1 MTEMARRYMGNSVPR
16 KEDPTLLT
24 GRSNFTDDIRL
35 PGMLHMAFLRS
46 PYAHAG
52 ITSIDASAAR
62 EQPGVVAVFT
72 SEDLADVLEGSAM
85 DADSAPGYAVDID
98 ESPGSEADVT
108 PNGSEESAD
117 VSESPPRTFCGWPV
131 TENIKIPHHSPLAR
145 GKVNFA
151 GEPVAVVLASD
162 RYKAQDALEFIEVDY
177 EPMGVATD
185 IEGALEDGAPLV
197 HEEFGTNECYV
208 WTLATGDIDEVFE
221 KADVVVRERYV
232 QQRLIPS
239 AIETRAVIAQPEPLD
254 SFTVYSST
262 QVPHFVKDVLSVMC
276 GVPDTKL
283 RVVAPDVGG
292 GFGSKL
298 NVYSEE
304 VLALEVARKLGA
316 PVKWVEDRSEN
327 HLATTHGRGQVQY
340 IELAATS
347 EGKILGMKV
356 KLLADMGAYLQL
368 LTPGVA
374 IFGSFTYPGL
384 YAFDAYS
391 FECTGVFTNLTP
403 TDAYR
408 GAGRSEAA
416 YAHERIMDALARELD
431 MDPAE
436 LRLKNLIPPFD
447 EPTTNPAG
455 VQYDSGNYES
465 CMRKALDLAD
475 YEEVR
480 AEQRRRREASDAK
493 QIGIGIGNFTES
505 GGLSPSKVSA
515 AVRLQ
520 SGGWEAASVRML
532 ASGKVEVVTGT
543 SPHGQGHVTSWSQIA
558 ADALGVDVDHVEVL
572 HGDTAIAPYGRDTYG
587 SRSLPVGGVAV
598 HLACEKVV
606 EKGKK
611 IAAHM
616 LEAAEEDIEFE
627 GGRFSVAGSPN
638 QNVAIQNVAAAA
650 YLADNL
656 PEGMEPLL
664 NEDYTFDPP
673 NFTWPYGTHICVV
686 EVDTETGMVTIPKY
700 VAVDDCGPVVNPAI
714 VDGQLHGGIAQ
725 GIAQALYEEAVY
737 DGDGNLITGTMV
749 DYLIPGAPEIPNM
762 ILDRTETPSPT
773 NPMGVKGIGESGAIA
788 AQPAVINAVIDA
800 LSHEGITH
808 IDMPASPMRVWQ
820 TLQEA
825 RGRDAGTR
833 DADLSGRPSLSGETG
848 QDNA

>member
-1 MTEMARRYMGNSVPR
+1 M
-16 KEDPTLLT
+16 
-24 GRSNFTDDIRL
+24 
-35 PGMLHMAFLRS
+35 
-46 PYAHAG
+46 
-52 ITSIDASAAR
+52 
-62 EQPGVVAVFT
+62 
-72 SEDLADVLEGSAM
+72 
-85 DADSAPGYAVDID
+85 
-98 ESPGSEADVT
+98 
-108 PNGSEESAD
+108 
-117 VSESPPRTFCGWPV
+117 
-131 TENIKIPHHSPLAR
+131 
-145 GKVNFA
+145 
-151 GEPVAVVLASD
+151 
-162 RYKAQDALEFIEVDY
+162 
-177 EPMGVATD
+177 
-185 IEGALEDGAPLV
+185 
-197 HEEFGTNECYV
+197 
-208 WTLATGDIDEVFE
+208 
-221 KADVVVRERYV
+221 
-232 QQRLIPS
+232 
-239 AIETRAVIAQPEPLD
+239 
-254 SFTVYSST
+254 
-262 QVPHFVKDVLSVMC
+262 
-276 GVPDTKL
+276 
-283 RVVAPDVGG
+283 
-292 GFGSKL
+292 
-298 NVYSEE
+298 
-304 VLALEVARKLGA
+304 LALEVARKLGS

-340 IELAATS
+340 IELAATR

-436 LRLKNLIPPFD
+436 LRLKNLLPPFD

-465 CMRKALDLAD
+465 CMRKALELAD
-475 YEEVR
+475 YEGVR
-480 AEQRRRREASDAK
+480 AEQLRRREAGDAK
-493 QIGIGIGNFTES
+493 QIGIGVGNFTES
-505 GGLSPSKVSA
+505 GGLSPSKVTA
-515 AVRLQ
+515 GVRLQ

-558 ADALGVDVDHVEVL
+558 AEALGVDVDDVEVR

-598 HLACEKVV
+598 HLACDKVV

-638 QNVAIQNVAAAA
+638 QNVTIQKVAAAA

-656 PEGMEPLL
+656 PEEMEPLL
-664 NEDYTFDPP
+664 NEDYVFDPP

-686 EVDTETGMVTIPKY
+686 EVDTETGMVAIPTY
-700 VAVDDCGPVVNPAI
+700 VAVDDCGPVVNPEI
-714 VDGQLHGGIAQ
+714 VNGQLHGGIAQ

-737 DGDGNLITGTMV
+737 DEDGNLVTGTMV
-749 DYLIPGAPEIPNM
+749 DYLIPGAPEIPTM
-762 ILDRTETPSPT
+762 TLDRTETPSPT
-773 NPMGVKGIGESGAIA
+773 NPLGVKGIGESGTIGSS
-788 AQPAVINAVIDA
+788 PAVVNAVIDA
-800 LSHEGITH
+800 VSHLGVKH

-820 TLQEA
+820 AIQEA
-825 RGRDAGTR
+825 KGRDAGER
-833 DADLSGRPSLSGETG
+833 EANLSGRPSFATEEPREGS
-848 QDNA
+848 

>member
-1 MTEMARRYMGNSVPR
+1 MARRYMGNSVPR

-24 GRSNFTDDIRL
+24 GHSNFTDDIRL

-46 PYAHAG
+46 PHAHAR

-72 SEDLADVLEGSAM
+72 SEDLADVLDGSAK
-85 DADSAPGYAVDID
+85 DTDEAPGYAVD
-98 ESPGSEADVT
+98 EST
-108 PNGSEESAD
+108 GSEESAD
-117 VSESPPRTFCGWPV
+117 VSEPPPRTFCGWPV

-145 GKVNFA
+145 DEVKFA
-151 GEPVAVVLASD
+151 GEPVAIVLATD

-177 EPMGVATD
+177 EPMGAATN

-208 WTLATGDIDEVFE
+208 WPLATGDIDEAFE
-221 KADVVVRERYV
+221 KADVVVRERYI

-239 AIETRAVIAQPEPLD
+239 AIETRAVLAQPEPLD

-327 HLATTHGRGQVQY
+327 HLATTHGRGQVQH

-374 IFGSFTYPGL
+374 ILGSFTYPGL

-465 CMRKALDLAD
+465 CMRKALELAD

-480 AEQRRRREASDAK
+480 AEQRRRREAGYAK

-505 GGLSPSKVSA
+505 GGLSPSKVTA

-520 SGGWEAASVRML
+520 SGGWEVASVRML

-616 LEAAEEDIEFE
+616 LEAAQEDIEFE

-638 QNVAIQNVAAAA
+638 RNVTIRNVAAAA

-664 NEDYTFDPP
+664 NENYTFDPP
-673 NFTWPYGTHICVV
+673 NYTWPYGTHICVA
-686 EVDTETGMVTIPKY
+686 EVDTETGMVTVPKY
-700 VAVDDCGPVVNPAI
+700 AAVDDCGPVVNPAI

-737 DGDGNLITGTMV
+737 DADGNLVTGTMV
-749 DYLIPGAPEIPNM
+749 DYLVPGAPEIPNM
-762 ILDRTETPSPT
+762 ILDRIETPSPT

-800 LSHEGITH
+800 LSYEGVTH
-808 IDMPASPMRVWQ
+808 VDMPASPMRVWQ
-820 TLQEA
+820 ALQEA
-825 RGRDAGTR
+825 RDQRAGTR
-833 DADLSGRPSLSGETG
+833 DADLSGRPSLSSRAE
-848 QDNA
+848 QDNVDRG